1 MPVSVNQVAFIDDD
15 DVLRDANVQTL
26 QLAGFEV
33 LAFDSAETALAAVPA
48 DFPGVVVSDI
58 RMPRMDGRQLFR
70 RLKEQDP
77 DLPVILITGHADVS
91 EAVEALHDGVYDFVA
106 KPYAP
111 ERLVSSVRRA
121 IEKRRLVLENRELR
135 TLAAQAQGDWPLI
148 GQTPVME
155 RLRATLRQLAGAD
168 VDVLLEGET
177 GVGKELAARALHAW
191 GRRRDREFVAVD
203 CAALPASALDSELFG
218 HELGAFSGAVRQRMG
233 RIQQADRGTLFLDEI
248 ETLASEAQGKFLRVL
263 EEREVTPLGSNRAQ
277 TLDLRVIAAAKGN
290 LADAVAAGTFR
301 QDLFHRLDVVR
312 IRIPPL
318 RERREDVPLLFAHFL
333 ARACERLDGPHPVID
348 DQVRWRLHNHDWPGN
363 VRELGHYAQRVALGL
378 ADQASTGA
386 PEGLPP
392 LPERV
397 ATYEAH
403 VIREALAGCDGDVR
417 KALEVLR
424 IPRKTFYDKLE
435 RHDIDVAAYRPA
447 SSRVR
452 PG

>member
-15 DVLRDANVQTL
+15 EVLRDANVQTL
-26 QLAGFEV
+26 QLAGFDV
-33 LAFDSAETALAAVPA
+33 LAFASAEAALAALPA
-48 DFPGVVVSDI
+48 GFPGVVVSDI
-58 RMPRMDGRQLFR
+58 RMPHVDGRQLFR
-70 RLKEQDP
+70 RLKAQDE

-91 EAVEALHDGVYDFVA
+91 EAVEAMHDGVYDFVA

-121 IEKRRLVLENRELR
+121 LEKRRLVLENRELR
-135 TLAAQAQGDWPLI
+135 TLAAQAQSDWPLI

-155 RLRATLRQLAGAD
+155 RLRASLRQLAGAD

-203 CAALPASALDSELFG
+203 CAALPAGALDSELFG
-218 HELGAFSGAVRQRMG
+218 HELGAFSGAMRQRMG

-248 ETLASEAQGKFLRVL
+248 ETLTPEAQGKFLRVL
-263 EEREVTPLGSNRAQ
+263 EEREVTPLGSNRPQ
-277 TLDLRVIAAAKGN
+277 TLDLRVVAAAKSD
-290 LADAVAAGTFR
+290 LSDAVAAGTFR
-301 QDLFHRLDVVR
+301 EDLFHRLDVVR

-318 RERREDVPLLFAHFL
+318 RERREDIPLLFAHFL
-333 ARACERLDGPHPVID
+333 ARACERLDSAQPTIG

-378 ADQASTGA
+378 TDPTSAGGPGEPA
-386 PEGLPP
+386 P
-392 LPERV
+392 LPERI

-403 VIREALAGCDGDVR
+403 VIEEALAGCDGDVR
-417 KALEVLR
+417 ATLEILR
-424 IPRKTFYDKLE
+424 IPRKTFYDKVE
-435 RHDIDVAAYRPA
+435 RHGIDLARFRP
-447 SSRVR
+447 RR
-452 PG
+452 

>member
-26 QLAGFEV
+26 QLAGFDV
-33 LAFDSAETALAAVPA
+33 LAFTSAGEALANLPA
-48 DFPGVVVSDI
+48 GFPGVVVSDI
-58 RMPRMDGRQLFR
+58 RMPHMDGRQLFR
-70 RLKEQDP
+70 RLRDQDD

-91 EAVEALHDGVYDFVA
+91 EAVEAMHDGVYDFVA

-121 IEKRRLVLENRELR
+121 MEKRRLVLENRELR
-135 TLAAQAQGDWPLI
+135 TLAAQGQSDWPLI

-155 RLRATLRQLAGAD
+155 RLRATLRQLANAD

-203 CAALPASALDSELFG
+203 CAALPAGALDSELFG
-218 HELGAFSGAVRQRMG
+218 HELGAFSGAVRQRTG

-248 ETLASEAQGKFLRVL
+248 ETLAPEAQGKFLRVL
-263 EEREVTPLGSNRAQ
+263 EEREVTPLGSNSSR
-277 TLDLRVIAAAKGN
+277 TLDLRVVTAAKSD
-290 LADAVAAGTFR
+290 LSDAVAAGTFR
-301 QDLFHRLDVVR
+301 EDLFHRLDVVR

-318 RERREDVPLLFAHFL
+318 RERREDIPLLFAHFL
-333 ARACERLDGPHPVID
+333 ARACERLDGEPPTVGD
-348 DQVRWRLHNHDWPGN
+348 EVRWRLHNHDWPGN

-378 ADQASTGA
+378 TDPASPVGPGA
-386 PEGLPP
+386 PIP
-392 LPERV
+392 LPERI

-403 VIREALAGCDGDVR
+403 VIEEALAGCGGDVR
-417 KALEVLR
+417 ATLEALR
-424 IPRKTFYDKLE
+424 IPRKTFYDKVE
-435 RHDIDVAAYRPA
+435 RHGIELARF
-447 SSRVR
+447 RR
-452 PG
+452 QR

>member
-1 MPVSVNQVAFIDDD
+1 MPVIVNQVAFIDDD

-26 QLAGFEV
+26 QLAGFDV
-33 LAFDSAETALAAVPA
+33 LAFTSAETALDALGAG
-48 DFPGVVVSDI
+48 FPGVVISDI

-70 RLKEQDP
+70 RLKEQDA

-91 EAVEALHDGVYDFVA
+91 EAVEAMHDGVYDFVA

-121 IEKRRLVLENRELR
+121 LEKRRLVLENRELR
-135 TLAAQAQGDWPLI
+135 TLAAQAQSDWPLI

-177 GVGKELAARALHAW
+177 GVGKELAARALHTW

-203 CAALPASALDSELFG
+203 CAALPAGTLDSELFG
-218 HELGAFSGAVRQRMG
+218 HELGAFNGAVRQRIG

-248 ETLASEAQGKFLRVL
+248 ETLAPEAQGKFLRVL

-277 TLDLRVIAAAKGN
+277 TLDLRVVAAAKSD
-290 LADAVAAGTFR
+290 LSDAVAAGTFR
-301 QDLFHRLDVVR
+301 EDLFHRLDVVR

-333 ARACERLDGPHPVID
+333 ARACERLDGPQPVID
-348 DQVRWRLHNHDWPGN
+348 DKVRWRLHNHNWPGN

-378 ADQASTGA
+378 ADQTAGSPA
-386 PEGLPP
+386 VDLPP

-403 VIREALAGCDGDVR
+403 VIEEALAGCGGDVR
-417 KALEVLR
+417 AALEVLR
-424 IPRKTFYDKLE
+424 IPRKTFYDKVE
-435 RHDIDVAAYRPA
+435 RHGLDLDKYRQ
-447 SSRVR
+447 RR
-452 PG
+452 

>member
-1 MPVSVNQVAFIDDD
+1 MPVTVNQVAFIDDD

-33 LAFDSAETALAAVPA
+33 LPFADAEAALGVLPPS
-48 DFPGVVVSDI
+48 FPGVVVSDI

-70 RLKEQDP
+70 RLKDQDG
-77 DLPVILITGHADVS
+77 DLPVILITGHADVA
-91 EAVEALHDGVYDFVA
+91 EAVEAMHDGVYDFVA

-121 IEKRRLVLENRELR
+121 LEKRRLVLENRELR
-135 TLAAQAQGDWPLI
+135 ALAAQAQDDWPLI
-148 GQTPVME
+148 GQTPVMQ
-155 RLRATLRQLAGAD
+155 RLRATLRQLASAD

-203 CAALPASALDSELFG
+203 CAALPAGALDSELFG
-218 HELGAFSGAVRQRMG
+218 HELGAFSGAVRQRVG

-248 ETLASEAQGKFLRVL
+248 ETLTPEAQGKFLRVL

-277 TLDLRVIAAAKGN
+277 TLDLRVVAAAKSD
-290 LADAVAAGTFR
+290 LSDAVAAGTFR
-301 QDLFHRLDVVR
+301 EDLFHRLDVVR

-318 RERREDVPLLFAHFL
+318 RERRDDVPLLFAHFL
-333 ARACERLDGPHPVID
+333 ARACERLNGPQPVVD
-348 DQVRWRLHNHDWPGN
+348 DQVRWRLLNHDWPGN

-378 ADQASTGA
+378 TDQGAGNVVDAS
-386 PEGLPP
+386 PPP

-403 VIREALAGCDGDVR
+403 VIEEALAGCNGDVR
-417 KALEVLR
+417 GALAVLQ
-424 IPRKTFYDKLE
+424 IPRKTFYDKVE
-435 RHDIDVAAYRPA
+435 RHGLDLDRF
-447 SSRVR
+447 RQR
-452 PG
+452 R

>member
-1 MPVSVNQVAFIDDD
+1 MPVTVNHVAFIDDD

-26 QLAGFEV
+26 QLAGFDV
-33 LAFDSAETALAAVPA
+33 LAFTSAETALAALPEGFA
-48 DFPGVVVSDI
+48 GVVVSDI

-91 EAVEALHDGVYDFVA
+91 EAVEAMHDGAYDFVA

-111 ERLVSSVRRA
+111 ERLVSSIRRA

-135 TLAAQAQGDWPLI
+135 ALAAQAQSDWPLI

-203 CAALPASALDSELFG
+203 CAALPAGALDSELFG
-218 HELGAFSGAVRQRMG
+218 HELGAFNGAVRQRTG

-248 ETLASEAQGKFLRVL
+248 ETLAPEAQGKFLRVL

-277 TLDLRVIAAAKGN
+277 TLDLRVVAAAKTN
-290 LADAVAAGTFR
+290 LADAVVAGTFR
-301 QDLFHRLDVVR
+301 EDLFHRLDVVR

-333 ARACERLDGPHPVID
+333 ARACERLNGPQPVVD

-363 VRELGHYAQRVALGL
+363 VRELGHFAQRVALGL
-378 ADQASTGA
+378 SDRSADD
-386 PEGLPP
+386 GLDAQPP

-397 ATYEAH
+397 AAYEAH
-403 VIREALAGCDGDVR
+403 LIQEALASCHGDVR
-417 KALEVLR
+417 AALETLR
-424 IPRKTFYDKLE
+424 IPRKTFYDKVE
-435 RHDIDVAAYRPA
+435 RHGLDLARYRTG
-447 SSRVR
+447 RR
-452 PG
+452 